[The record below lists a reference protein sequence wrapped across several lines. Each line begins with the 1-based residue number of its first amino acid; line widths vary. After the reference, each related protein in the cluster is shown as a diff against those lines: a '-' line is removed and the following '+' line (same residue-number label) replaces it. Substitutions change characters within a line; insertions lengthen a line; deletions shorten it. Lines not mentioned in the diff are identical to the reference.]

1 MTVHRR
7 VGSRAPLIGLT
18 AALVTLL
25 LLPTTALGAD
35 WTKPERVTSAGSS
48 RLDSM
53 HQLASAKGVLHLVHP
68 RVGPRTTDD
77 RVIYQRS
84 GNKGKSWSAPKV
96 LFKATKAR
104 RTVVPNLALD
114 ARNRVVVVAFRVSGP
129 RGHSLFVRTSRNSGR
144 SFGPRVEVFSTTK
157 DHGVGV
163 PAVAI
168 GNDVIAVAWTNRAN
182 GRVKIRT
189 SRDGGSSFGRART
202 LATTKL
208 SIDCRKRLTDGLV
221 GLAISGTTVHLAWSH
236 APTRACYATAI
247 RVRTSPDRGKS
258 WSPVRTITKRDSF
271 GWPELDARAN
281 TVVATVQGTKGQI
294 IFARSGYNGRKWRD
308 HVSKPPRGRSYSA
321 ADVALGANKSA
332 WLSYVNERIRNGK
345 LVSTRVITRRSNDD
359 GASYGAPKPVTRD
372 HKALRQAA
380 NITVV
385 EKRPVLVV
393 QSGALDGSPRH
404 IYSSRYR

>member
-1 MTVHRR
+1 
-7 VGSRAPLIGLT
+7 
-18 AALVTLL
+18 
-25 LLPTTALGAD
+25 
-35 WTKPERVTSAGSS
+35 
-48 RLDSM
+48 
-53 HQLASAKGVLHLVHP
+53 
-68 RVGPRTTDD
+68 
-77 RVIYQRS
+77 
-84 GNKGKSWSAPKV
+84 
-96 LFKATKAR
+96 
-104 RTVVPNLALD
+104 
-114 ARNRVVVVAFRVSGP
+114 
-129 RGHSLFVRTSRNSGR
+129 
-144 SFGPRVEVFSTTK
+144 
-157 DHGVGV
+157 
-163 PAVAI
+163 
-168 GNDVIAVAWTNRAN
+168 
-182 GRVKIRT
+182 
-189 SRDGGSSFGRART
+189 
-202 LATTKL
+202 
-208 SIDCRKRLTDGLV
+208 
-221 GLAISGTTVHLAWSH
+221 
-236 APTRACYATAI
+236 
-247 RVRTSPDRGKS
+247 VRTSPDRGKS